1 MGTDG
6 SENTFG
12 YGFGS
17 CGLGY
22 GLIVIGAQMQF
33 SYLYEVNQLKYLI
46 IFFIWKTFSLSV
58 KNIFTLT

>member
-12 YGFGS
+12 YGVGS

-33 SYLYEVNQLKYLI
+33 
-46 IFFIWKTFSLSV
+46 FIYMR
-58 KNIFTLT
+58 